1 MRAEFFKPDEAA
13 RIVGTADWDGAG
25 LHIEAKDDEA
35 RLALSRVFRPTPVT
49 VDDPSL
55 RASGTSGPVVLP
67 PGSLS
72 WFLAAAR
79 IRAPAEGLSVRIRP
93 GGKASMGWDPAGA
106 YRTFGEALERREGS
120 NRESPLHFSQAF

>member
-1 MRAEFFKPDEAA
+1 VRAEFFKPDAA
-13 RIVGTADWDGAG
+13 SEVVGAADWNGAG
-25 LHIEAKDDEA
+25 VRIDTGGDEA
-35 RLALSRVFRPTPVT
+35 LLALSRVFRPTPVA

-55 RASGTSGPVVLP
+55 RAPGASGPVVLP

-93 GGKASMGWDPAGA
+93 GGNASMGWDPAGA
-106 YRTFGEALERREGS
+106 YRTFGEALERRERS
-120 NRESPLHFSQAF
+120 TRESALPF